1 MANQREN
8 KAGIKIRPLFR
19 RESMSNDGSNNNKDE
34 RTEAN
39 FSHLPDAGSTI
50 NRRSLLK
57 GAAGVM
63 GAAGAASL
71 PSFVF
76 PALAQGERLVP
87 FTDVPDTFKVG
98 PVRPNA
104 VHYLDTREIDSYFT
118 DNDDFYLVQHYGQ
131 PELDNDSY
139 RLRVTGM
146 VDKELDLS
154 LSDLMARDVFE
165 QQVGFECGGNGRR
178 LFNGLVGNAYWRGV
192 TLHRLLEEA
201 GIQPGAKEIVFFGA
215 DIQTQE
221 VPARG
226 VEVEK
231 AFARSLSI
239 EDAMRPENMLAYE
252 MNGEPL
258 PHYHGKPVR
267 LLVPGWYGVANVKW
281 LTQIHVQDTRYMGR
295 FMGRDYVTLKK
306 ENVGGVER
314 WVENSV
320 AEMNLK
326 STIVRVVE
334 NGGQYTIQ
342 GFALND
348 GTPLESVEV
357 KIDDGPWRRLRSI
370 HAPLNTRGNSLASI
384 GLMQRRESIRLSRA
398 LRISTVMSNLQ
409 RPKCPKNRRQA
420 TGKTS
425 HNSRVRSQFNH

>member
-1 MANQREN
+1 
-8 KAGIKIRPLFR
+8 
-19 RESMSNDGSNNNKDE
+19 MSNDGQNNDE
-34 RTEAN
+34 LNQNTQTA
-39 FSHLPDAGSTI
+39 LPNEGASI

-57 GAAGVM
+57 GVM
-63 GAAGAASL
+63 GAAGVASL

-118 DNDDFYLVQHYGQ
+118 DNGDFYLVQHYGQ
-131 PELDNDSY
+131 PEVDNDSY

-201 GIQPGAKEIVFFGA
+201 GIQPGAKEIVFFGS

-334 NGGQYTIQ
+334 NGGDYTIQ

-348 GTPLESVEV
+348 GTPLESIEV
-357 KIDDGPWRRLRSI
+357 KVDDGPWRRAQINPRSTKY
-370 HAPLNTRGNSLASI
+370 AWKLFSFDW
-384 GLMQRRESIRLSRA
+384 QD
-398 LRISTVMSNLQ
+398 
-409 RPKCPKNRRQA
+409 A
-420 TGKTS
+420 TPGDHTIV
-425 HNSRVRSQFNH
+425 SRVTDINGNVQLTEAEMPEKPASSYWEDFAQFPRTVTI